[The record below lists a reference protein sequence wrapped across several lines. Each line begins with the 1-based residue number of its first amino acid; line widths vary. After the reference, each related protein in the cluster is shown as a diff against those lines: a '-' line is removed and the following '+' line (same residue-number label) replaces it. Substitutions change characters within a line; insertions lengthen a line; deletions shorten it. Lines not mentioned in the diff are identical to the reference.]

1 MKKEYQQYF
10 CADVELAD
18 CFMAAWTVTVINHY
32 SQLGISDL
40 PGFNFFLSSDF
51 LDEDREF
58 LFSTFCLE
66 SDSAILDS
74 LSCFFLISFKRSCAF
89 LKLNMS

>member
-1 MKKEYQQYF
+1 MIKEYQQYF

-18 CFMAAWTVTVINHY
+18 YLIAVWTVTVINHY

-40 PGFNFFLSSDF
+40 PGFNFFLSLDF
-51 LDEDREF
+51 LDEDRDF

-66 SDSAILDS
+66 SGSAILAS
-74 LSCFFLISFKRSCAF
+74 LSCFFLTSSKRSCAF

>member
-1 MKKEYQQYF
+1 MIKEYQQYF

-18 CFMAAWTVTVINHY
+18 CLMAAWTVTVINHC

-40 PGFNFFLSSDF
+40 PGFNFFLSLDF
-51 LDEDREF
+51 WDEDREF

-66 SDSAILDS
+66 SGSAILAS
-74 LSCFFLISFKRSCAF
+74 LFCFFLTSSKRSCAF

>member
-1 MKKEYQQYF
+1 MIKEYQQYF

-18 CFMAAWTVTVINHY
+18 CLMAAWTVTVINHC

-40 PGFNFFLSSDF
+40 PGFNFFLSPDF
-51 LDEDREF
+51 CDEDKVF
-58 LFSTFCLE
+58 LFSIFCLE
-66 SDSAILDS
+66 SDSATLDS
-74 LSCFFLISFKRSCAF
+74 LSCSFLTSSKRSCAF

>member
-1 MKKEYQQYF
+1 MIKEYHQYF

-40 PGFNFFLSSDF
+40 PDFNFFLSPDF

-58 LFSTFCLE
+58 LFSSFSLE
-66 SDSAILDS
+66 SDSAILAS
-74 LSCFFLISFKRSCAF
+74 LSCFFLTSSKRFCAF